1 MPEERTVDATNTVA
15 VNGNVHIQAWWVDE
29 LEAMSETPWPDQ
41 SAAEKH
47 AHLREPSDFP
57 VSPFHDIREKNL
69 AVDGF
74 LEQLAIAMDPNGSA
88 DVSASHL
95 ALGDGTTA
103 PDGTNTT
110 LNNEVYRTFVGDSSP
125 NGRDLVTSTFIS
137 QNEMN
142 GEALREIGLTTGGL
156 SDDWALLTH
165 LVLASGD
172 QIDQKTSEMVITIN
186 YTIEFRRV
194 S

>member
-1 MPEERTVDATNTVA
+1 MTERTVEETNTIA
-15 VNGNVHIQAWWVDE
+15 VNGNIHLQAWWLNE
-29 LEAMSETPWPDQ
+29 IQAMCETSWSGLSQAD
-41 SAAEKH
+41 KH
-47 AHLREPSDFP
+47 AHLRKPSDFP
-57 VSPFHDIREKNL
+57 AAPFHNVRETNL

-74 LEQLAIAMDPNGSA
+74 LEQLAIAMNPNGSA

-103 PDGTNTT
+103 PDGTNTA

-172 QIDQKTSEMVITIN
+172 QIDQKTSEMVVTIN

>member
-1 MPEERTVDATNTVA
+1 MTEIEFDHQDTLTI
-15 VNGNVHIQAWWVDE
+15 NGRVHLQAWWVSE
-29 LEAMSETPWPDQ
+29 LEAMCSEGWAWLSRANRRARLRTP
-41 SAAEKH
+41 SN
-47 AHLREPSDFP
+47 FP
-57 VSPFHDIREKNL
+57 VSPFHSVREKNI

-103 PDGTNTT
+103 EDGTNTT
-110 LNNEVYRTFVGDSSP
+110 LNNEIYRTFVGDSDP
-125 NGRDLVTSTFIS
+125 VGRDLVTSTFIS

-142 GEALREIGLTTGGL
+142 GEALREIGLTTGSV
-156 SDDWALLTH
+156 SDDWTLLTH
-165 LVLASGD
+165 LVLDSGD
-172 QIDQKTSEMVITIN
+172 QIDQKTSEMVITVN

>member
-1 MPEERTVDATNTVA
+1 MTEERTVDATNTVA

-29 LEAMSETPWPDQ
+29 LKAMSETPWPDL
-41 SAAEKH
+41 SRADKRV
-47 AHLREPSDFP
+47 HLREPSDFP
-57 VSPFHDIREKNL
+57 AAPFHNVREKNI

-74 LEQLAIAMDPNGSA
+74 LEQLAVAMDPDGA
-88 DVSASHL
+88 GETSASHL

-103 PDGTNTT
+103 PDGTNTA

-156 SDDWALLTH
+156 SDDWTLLTH

-186 YTIEFRRV
+186 YTIEFRKV

>member
-1 MPEERTVDATNTVA
+1 MTDERTVDEASTIA
-15 VNGNVHIQAWWVDE
+15 VNGKIHLQAWWVAA
-29 LEAMSETPWPDQ
+29 LEAMCPENWSDLPIEDR
-41 SAAEKH
+41 H
-47 AHLREPSDFP
+47 AYLREPSDYP
-57 VSPFHDIREKNL
+57 AAPFHNVHERNL

-74 LEQLAIAMDPNGSA
+74 LEELARGMDPNQSV

-110 LNNEVYRTFVGDSSP
+110 LNNEVYRTFVGDSEP
-125 NGRDLVTSTFIS
+125 DGRDLITSTFIS
-137 QNEMN
+137 QNEAN

-156 SDDWALLTH
+156 SDDWTLLTH

-172 QIDQKTSEMVITIN
+172 QIDQKTSEMVVTIN
-186 YTIEFRRV
+186 YTIEFRKV